1 MLTTKIMVYCLCR
14 EEQIWRTESS
24 SLLPLQSTTK
34 TYITSSVDH
43 CQWKKFL
50 FCERKVLV
58 QCELLSTRTI
68 NIYRSGFL
76 CCTSTR
82 SLTLLEHRHLEQSP
96 QLPVSRLFPNFCF
109 SLQGLL
115 GRKIMFSVATDT
127 IYTLVK
133 AVLSKFSVAC
143 WQSYSPDTAT
153 LPCIQYVPGTWYLVR
168 EAGAWY
174 LLVPWL
180 IDWLDRDVYPGT
192 STCTCTCTCTW
203 YVHVYLPVDIS
214 AVPEPIMHTP
224 ATCYLLPATCC
235 TCYIIPTT
243 TVLVVLLL

>member
-1 MLTTKIMVYCLCR
+1 MSWGAKFDEPKVHRFCR
-14 EEQIWRTESS
+14 YNR
-24 SLLPLQSTTK
+24 LQKPISRRVW
-34 TYITSSVDH
+34 ITASEKS
-43 CQWKKFL
+43 
-50 FCERKVLV
+50 FCFARKVLV
-58 QCELLSTRTI
+58 QCELLSTRAI

-174 LLVPWL
+174 LLVPGTWL
-180 IDWLDRDVYPGT
+180 WFLSLVLVQVQVRVRVPGT
-192 STCTCTCTCTW
+192 YVCTYKYTCRLSQ
-203 YVHVYLPVDIS
+203 YLLL
-214 AVPEPIMHTP
+214 H
-224 ATCYLLPATCC
+224 ATCYLQ
-235 TCYIIPTT
+235 
-243 TVLVVLLL
+243 

>member
-1 MLTTKIMVYCLCR
+1 MSWGAKFDEPKVHRFCR
-14 EEQIWRTESS
+14 YNR
-24 SLLPLQSTTK
+24 LQKPISRRVW
-34 TYITSSVDH
+34 ITASEKS
-43 CQWKKFL
+43 
-50 FCERKVLV
+50 FCFARKVLV
-58 QCELLSTRTI
+58 QCELLSTRAI

-153 LPCIQYVPGTWYLVR
+153 LPSIQYVPGTWYLVPR
-168 EAGAWY
+168 TRSWC
-174 LLVPWL
+174 LVP
-180 IDWLDRDVYPGT
+180 PGT
-192 STCTCTCTCTW
+192 LTHRLTW
-203 YVHVYLPVDIS
+203 PWCISWYNYVYVYVYVYLVRTC
-214 AVPEPIMHTP
+214 VPTSRHLGCPWTNY
-224 ATCYLLPATCC
+224 AYTCYLLYMLHDTYHYS
-235 TCYIIPTT
+235 TGSTF
-243 TVLVVLLL
+243 TVTYLSIWQ